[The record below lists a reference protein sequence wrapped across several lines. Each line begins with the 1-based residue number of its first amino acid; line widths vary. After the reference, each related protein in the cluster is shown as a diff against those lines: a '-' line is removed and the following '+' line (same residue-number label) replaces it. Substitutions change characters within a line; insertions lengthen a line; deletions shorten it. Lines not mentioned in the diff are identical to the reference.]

1 MKKIALVTFGCA
13 KNLVDSE
20 VMAGFLKSAGYAFV
34 DDPGRAEIIILNT
47 CGFVQPA
54 RDEADAGIRNALR
67 LKKRDRGKK
76 VIVTGCYAER
86 SGGELRTRYP
96 GVDAWAGVRDFDKI
110 LDIVEGRPFKPAA
123 RTFLYNHRSPRIV
136 STPSSWAY
144 LKISEGCSHHCAF
157 CSIPLIKGEYRSRP
171 IPSIVAE
178 ARHLAA
184 RGIKEVNVVS
194 QDTTYFGRDRGK
206 GDGLHELLKALV
218 SVRGIA
224 WIRLLYG
231 YPEEVTDGLLEMMQE
246 TKICPYLDIPFQHSN
261 ASILRSMKRSMTGVR
276 ALKLLDTLRKKIPQ
290 IAIRTSLIVGFP
302 GEGGQEFDELKT
314 FVREARFDHL
324 GVFTYSPEEGTG
336 GHILGDPVPAA
347 VKQNRREEIMDIQAA
362 ISAGHLKAH
371 IGRTLDVLI
380 EEFHRENPN
389 VLVGRTRRQ
398 APEVDGVVFIRP
410 DGQTASLGRP
420 LRKVEIT
427 SSDIYDLRGKI
438 VG

>member
-1 MKKIALVTFGCA
+1 MKKIVLVTFGCA

-20 VMAGFLKSAGYAFV
+20 VMAGFLKSARYAFV
-34 DDPGRAEIIILNT
+34 DDPRRAEIIILNT

-54 RDEADAGIRNALR
+54 RDEADAGIRNALL

-76 VIVTGCYAER
+76 VIVTGCYPER

-96 GVDAWAGVRDFDKI
+96 GVDAWTGVRDFDKI

-123 RTFLYNHRSPRIV
+123 RTFLYDHRSPRIV

-184 RGIKEVNVVS
+184 RGIKEVNLVS

-218 SVRGIA
+218 SVRSIS

-231 YPEEVTDGLLEMMQE
+231 CPEEVTDGLLEMMQE
-246 TKICPYLDIPFQHSN
+246 TKICPYLDLPFQHSN
-261 ASILRSMKRSMTGVR
+261 PSILRSMKRSMTGVR

-302 GEGGQEFDELKT
+302 GEGGREFDELKT
-314 FVREARFDHL
+314 FVREASFDHL

-336 GHILGDPVPAA
+336 AHVLGDPVPAA
-347 VKQNRREEIMDIQAA
+347 VKQKRREDIMNIQAA

-371 IGRTLDVLI
+371 VGRTLDVVI
-380 EEFHRENPN
+380 EGVRRENPN
-389 VLVGRTRRQ
+389 VLIGRTRWQ

-410 DGQTASLGRP
+410 DGRKAILDRP

-427 SSDIYDLRGKI
+427 SSDIYDLCGKI